1 MGDIKQV
8 PITCNFRYPAP
19 TYKET
24 AQSGDVTYSD
34 ETFSRDYTFNFRQ
47 K

>member
-8 PITCNFRYPAP
+8 PVTCCP
-19 TYKET
+19 TLQET
-24 AQSGDVTYSD
+24 AQSGDVTDSD
-34 ETFSRDYTFNFRQ
+34 ETFFRDYTFNFRQ